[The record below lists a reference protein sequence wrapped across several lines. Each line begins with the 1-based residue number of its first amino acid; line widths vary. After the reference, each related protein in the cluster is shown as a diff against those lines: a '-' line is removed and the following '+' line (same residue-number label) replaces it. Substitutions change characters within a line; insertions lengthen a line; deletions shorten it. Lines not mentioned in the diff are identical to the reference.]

1 MSGNGTVAFMACG
14 NVDIVQSA
22 DWIVKGGTEMDWC
35 KALMWIAAICVFVAM
50 VGERFLPQIV
60 VVALAFVGTA
70 IMVAIVAYLMDG
82 E

>member
-1 MSGNGTVAFMACG
+1 MKRGT
-14 NVDIVQSA
+14 
-22 DWIVKGGTEMDWC
+22 KMDWC
-35 KALMWIAAICVFVAM
+35 KVFMWIASICVLTAM

-70 IMVAIVAYLMDG
+70 IMVAIVAHLMDG

>member
-1 MSGNGTVAFMACG
+1 MQKNSCITWWKKTIERG
-14 NVDIVQSA
+14 
-22 DWIVKGGTEMDWC
+22 MDWF
-35 KALMWIAAICVFVAM
+35 KVFMWIASICVLTAM
-50 VGERFLPQIV
+50 VGEYFLPQIV